1 MATVDIALAAGLATA
16 TLTPAGAVIARGIPY
31 GVAERFRAAT
41 PFPSWPGRRD
51 ASRRGPICPQ
61 TVSRLAWLIG
71 DITEGLVQDENCLV
85 LSVTA
90 PAEAAGLPVMVWF
103 HGGAYL
109 AGTGEAAVYDADA
122 LALEGEVVVVS
133 VSYRIGLFG
142 YLTPDGFGD
151 SNVGLRDQLLAL
163 RWVRENIGA
172 FGGDP
177 GRVTAFGQS
186 AGADSVLALM
196 LSPAADGLFHRAILQ
211 SAPLRMRQNRGPM
224 TTAMRMQL
232 AEALRRDGSTP
243 AGATIAQLL
252 KLQKAINDDVAA
264 KYPAGQMA
272 YGPLGEETPLVRT
285 ATESARLKEVAPR
298 IELLI
303 GHTAADA
310 APYLAMARTKPGQ
323 VPAADFDDSIFR
335 EAQEAMTRAQF
346 TDPEAALVKDWT
358 EAGGAAC
365 TYRVDW
371 APPGA
376 PMGACHCIEI
386 PLLFGTP
393 QTWAG
398 TYMLGTA
405 DDPIDHTLAKDMRR
419 SWCRFAHDGVASTP
433 MHLAIGA

>member
-1 MATVDIALAAGLATA
+1 MVTVDIALTSGLATA

-31 GVAERFRAAT
+31 GVAERFHAAT
-41 PFPSWPGRRD
+41 PFPAWAGRRD
-51 ASRRGPICPQ
+51 ATRRGPACPQ
-61 TVSRLAWLIG
+61 SPSRLAWLLG
-71 DITEGLVQDENCLV
+71 DITDSLTQDENCLV

-90 PAEAAGLPVMVWF
+90 PADAAGLPVMVWF

-109 AGTGEAAVYDADA
+109 AGSGEAAVYDADN

-133 VSYRIGLFG
+133 VSYRLGLFG
-142 YLTPDGFGD
+142 YLTPDGYGD

-163 RWVRENIGA
+163 RWVQENIEA

-177 GRVTAFGQS
+177 GQVTAFGQS
-186 AGADSVLALM
+186 AGADSVLALI
-196 LSPAADGLFHRAILQ
+196 LTPAADGLFHRAILQ
-211 SAPLRMRQNRGPM
+211 SAPLQMRQNRGPM
-224 TTAMRMQL
+224 TAAMRTKL
-232 AEALRRDGSTP
+232 REALRRYGSTP
-243 AGATIAQLL
+243 TGATIRQLL
-252 KLQKAINDDVAA
+252 NAQADISQEVAA
-264 KYPAGQMA
+264 QFPAGLMA
-272 YGPLGEETPLVRT
+272 FGPLGGHIPMVSPDLDSR
-285 ATESARLKEVAPR
+285 RLKAAARR

-310 APYLAMARTKPGQ
+310 APFVAMAATEPGQ
-323 VPAADFDDSIFR
+323 VPAVDIGDSVFR
-335 EAQEAMTRAQF
+335 EAQDAMTRAQF
-346 TDPEAALVKDWT
+346 KDPEAAFVKAWT

-386 PLLFGTP
+386 PLLFGAP

-405 DDPIDHTLAKDMRR
+405 DDPIDHTVAKDMRR
-419 SWCRFAHDGVASTP
+419 SWHRFARTGVASTP
-433 MHLAIGA
+433 TRLAIGA